1 MIDFYFWPTPNAYK
15 VAVMLAKGIP
25 GPRSQQ
31 NCAPWDTPGP

>member
-25 GPRSQQ
+25 V
-31 NCAPWDTPGP
+31 